1 MHRTGPRYRLG
12 WLRDTID
19 EAARSSPARLTV
31 LVFLAVVLLFTSLLS
46 LPMAT
51 ASGAPAPLVDALFTA
66 TSAVCVTGLST
77 VDVATFWS
85 PFGETVILVGMKI
98 GGLGVLTLA
107 SLLGLAV
114 SRRLGLRQ
122 RLIAAS
128 ETKAPRLGEVGTL
141 LRLIVIVST
150 TVELFVALAL
160 FPRFLLRGET
170 LGGATWQSV
179 FYAVSAFNNVGFSP
193 QPGGLPPDAVSD
205 PWLTVPLMLGVFA
218 GSLGFP
224 VLLMI
229 KRRWRRPSAWDLHT
243 KLTLATTLILLVGT
257 IVLFALLE
265 WDNPKTLGGV
275 QGFGTKVLAVLFAS
289 VMPRSGGMS
298 TLDVGQMTE
307 STWLMTD
314 ALMFVGGGSASTA
327 GGIRVTT
334 LAVIVLAAVA
344 EARGDQD
351 VEAFGRRI
359 PAASLRLAVTVAMA
373 GATLV
378 GVATLV
384 LLRMTGLS
392 LDVVL
397 FEVISAFATSGLST
411 GITAGLPEPA
421 KYVLAAVMFLGRT
434 GTMTLA
440 GALALRERTKM
451 FRLTEERPI
460 VG

>member
-1 MHRTGPRYRLG
+1 
-12 WLRDTID
+12 
-19 EAARSSPARLTV
+19 
-31 LVFLAVVLLFTSLLS
+31 
-46 LPMAT
+46 
-51 ASGAPAPLVDALFTA
+51 
-66 TSAVCVTGLST
+66 
-77 VDVATFWS
+77 
-85 PFGETVILVGMKI
+85 
-98 GGLGVLTLA
+98 
-107 SLLGLAV
+107 
-114 SRRLGLRQ
+114 
-122 RLIAAS
+122 
-128 ETKAPRLGEVGTL
+128 
-141 LRLIVIVST
+141 
-150 TVELFVALAL
+150 
-160 FPRFLLRGET
+160 
-170 LGGATWQSV
+170 
-179 FYAVSAFNNVGFSP
+179 
-193 QPGGLPPDAVSD
+193 
-205 PWLTVPLMLGVFA
+205 VFA

-229 KRRWRRPSAWDLHT
+229 KRRWRRPSTWDLHS
-243 KLTLATTLILLVGT
+243 KLTMGTTLVLLLGT
-257 IVLFALLE
+257 IVFFTLLE

-275 QGFGTKVLAVLFAS
+275 HGFGTKLLAILFAS

-351 VEAFGRRI
+351 VEATGRRI

-384 LLRMTGLS
+384 LLRITGLS
-392 LDVVL
+392 LDVML
-397 FEVISAFATSGLST
+397 FEVISAFATCGLST
-411 GITAGLPEPA
+411 GITADLPDAA

-451 FRLTEERPI
+451 FRLPEERPI